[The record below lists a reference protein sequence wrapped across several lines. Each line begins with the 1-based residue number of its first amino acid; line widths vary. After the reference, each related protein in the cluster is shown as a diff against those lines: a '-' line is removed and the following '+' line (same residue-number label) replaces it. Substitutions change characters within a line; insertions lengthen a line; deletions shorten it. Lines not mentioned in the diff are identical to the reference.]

1 MSLEQIELW
10 HYLVVGAFA
19 FFILEVF
26 TAGFFAGSVGVGFL
40 FSAVVAFFGGSY
52 EWQIAFFAFGVA
64 LSFFTIKPIMKKVMH
79 KDSNVKTNCDAL
91 VGQKAKVIEEINP
104 LAGTGRVKVD
114 GDDWKAK
121 SLDDSVIELGTL
133 VEITKLESIVVIVKK
148 I

>member
-10 HYLVVGAFA
+10 HYLMAGAFV

-52 EWQIAFFAFGVA
+52 EWQIGFFALGVA
-64 LSFFTIKPIMKKVMH
+64 LSFFTIKPIMKKMMH
-79 KDSNVKTNCDAL
+79 KESNVKTNFDAL
-91 VGQKAKVIEEINP
+91 VGRKAKVIEEINA
-104 LAGTGRVKVD
+104 LSETGRVKVD

-121 SLDDSVIELGTL
+121 SLDDSVIEVGTM
-133 VEITKLESIVVIVKK
+133 VEIVKLESIVVIVKK